1 MITLGDI
8 VYGAHVAFQVVT
20 RPIRERRAI
29 AALEA
34 VSKAKNAY
42 RAAKVRGDTRAQAA
56 AEVAVFRAR
65 TAQLRAELAL
75 NTFASHPRER

>member
-1 MITLGDI
+1 MIGEAL
-8 VYGAHVAFQVVT
+8 YLAHVAFQSVT
-20 RPIRERRAI
+20 RPFRERRAI
-29 AALEA
+29 AALQA
-34 VSKAKNAY
+34 VSDAKDAY

-75 NTFASHPRER
+75 NAFASHPRER

>member
-1 MITLGDI
+1 MFGDAL
-8 VYGAHVAFQVVT
+8 YLAHVAFQAVT
-20 RPIRERRAI
+20 RPFRERRAL
-29 AALEA
+29 AA
-34 VSKAKNAY
+34 SKALSDAKDAY

-56 AEVAVFRAR
+56 AEVAVLRAR

>member
-1 MITLGDI
+1 MFGDAL
-8 VYGAHVAFQVVT
+8 YLAHVAFQAVT
-20 RPIRERRAI
+20 RPFRERRAL
-29 AALEA
+29 AAL
-34 VSKAKNAY
+34 KALSDAKDAY

-75 NTFASHPRER
+75 NSFASHPRER

>member
-1 MITLGDI
+1 MIGDAL
-8 VYGAHVAFQVVT
+8 YLAHVVFQAVT
-20 RPIRERRAI
+20 RPFRERRAL
-29 AALEA
+29 AAL
-34 VSKAKNAY
+34 KALSNAKDAY

-56 AEVAVFRAR
+56 AEVAVYRAR

>member
-1 MITLGDI
+1 MIGDAL
-8 VYGAHVAFQVVT
+8 YLAHVAFQAVT
-20 RPIRERRAI
+20 RPFRERRAI
-29 AALEA
+29 AAL
-34 VSKAKNAY
+34 KALSDAKDAY

-75 NTFASHPRER
+75 NSFASHPRER